1 MKAKSE
7 WKPLP
12 VSTGRLS
19 FQAVP
24 LKVSFPMDVLWG
36 MVTCF
41 KLLHKENAL
50 SPMSVTLFGI
60 VMLVKFEHPK
70 NDQPPMTVTL
80 LGIVTLVKFEQP

>member
-1 MKAKSE
+1 MTVVDSAHEGKE
-7 WKPLP
+7 RKPLP

-19 FQAVP
+19 FKAVP
-24 LKVSFPMDVLWG
+24 LVSFPMDVLWG

-60 VMLVKFEHPK
+60 VMLKS
-70 NDQPPMTVTL
+70 
-80 LGIVTLVKFEQP
+80 I